1 VIFQGLNL
9 CLTNV
14 IIITKRIY
22 KWLQAMCVLVP
33 SNFLWSSR
41 VMDKGQNRLQVKVN
55 STISLKRL
63 VNFKGLFFFFF
74 EIIDEVT

>member
-1 VIFQGLNL
+1 
-9 CLTNV
+9 
-14 IIITKRIY
+14 
-22 KWLQAMCVLVP
+22 
-33 SNFLWSSR
+33 
-41 VMDKGQNRLQVKVN
+41 MDKGQNRLQVKVN